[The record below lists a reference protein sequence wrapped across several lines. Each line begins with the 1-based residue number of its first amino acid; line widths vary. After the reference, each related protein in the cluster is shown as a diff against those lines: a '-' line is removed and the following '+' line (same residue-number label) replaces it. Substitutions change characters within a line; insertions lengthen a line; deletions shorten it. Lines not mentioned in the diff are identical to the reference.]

1 MHVKFKKMKKSISI
15 AALLCWAA
23 TVPAQHTTAEK
34 YVTIKGKVQFLNPDK
49 YAHLNKVWLSKRQGW
64 NNNVYDSARIAPD
77 GSWELKVAAAT
88 PTLYNV
94 DIAKWDRVTVY
105 TDAGMTINS
114 RGYDTAKVKIKNPP
128 YVFVEGSADNN
139 FINLV
144 DHAVYR
150 NYQTMIA
157 DSKEMYYAG
166 QSPDTSWLAYL
177 KKVNP
182 YKQLND
188 DFTDRLKVLVRAYK
202 DRPVVLYGLGMLNWE
217 RDTAIIMPILKNLN
231 KKYPWFKDAAQMQ
244 KDMED
249 KIAQAKLLKPGNPIP
264 VVNYPDDKG
273 ALQAFEQFKGKY
285 LLIDFWASWCGPC
298 RAAVPKVKQL
308 YDRYKDKGFEVVSIS
323 IDDSKTAWQKAM
335 EEEKMPWQQWLSPD
349 KNKTMQTFLF
359 SAIPTLYLVDRQG
372 RIIGSYTGF
381 TDNVEQKIEGL
392 FLAKTL

>member
-1 MHVKFKKMKKSISI
+1 MHVKFKKMKKIISI

-23 TVPAQHTTAEK
+23 IVPAQHTTAKK

-64 NNNVYDSARIAPD
+64 NNNVYDSATIAPD
-77 GSWELKVAAAT
+77 GSWQLKVAAAT
-88 PTLYNV
+88 PTLYNI

-177 KKVNP
+177 KKINP

-188 DFTDRLKVLVRAYK
+188 DFTDRLKVLIRAYK

-217 RDTAIIMPILKNLN
+217 RDTTIIMPILKNLN

-308 YDRYKDKGFEVVSIS
+308 YDHYKDKGFEVVSIS

-381 TDNVEQKIEGL
+381 TDNVEQKIKDL
-392 FLAKTL
+392 LLAKPL

>member
-1 MHVKFKKMKKSISI
+1 MAVLF
-15 AALLCWAA
+15 CWVA
-23 TVPAQHTTAEK
+23 TVSAQHKAAGK

-64 NNNVYDSARIAPD
+64 DNKVYDSAVIAPD
-77 GSWELKVAAAT
+77 GSWMLKVAAAT
-88 PTLYNV
+88 PSLYSV
-94 DIAKWDRVTVY
+94 DIAKWDQVTVY
-105 TDAGMTINS
+105 TDADMTINS

-157 DSKEMYYAG
+157 DSKELYYAG
-166 QSPDTSWLAYL
+166 LNTDTAWSAYL

-182 YKQLND
+182 YKQLNE

-217 RDTAIIMPILKNLN
+217 KDTAIIMPILKNLK
-231 KKYPWFKDAAQMQ
+231 KKYPWFQDAAAMQ
-244 KDMED
+244 KSMED
-249 KIAQAKLLKPGNPIP
+249 KIAQAKLLQPGKPVPE
-264 VVNYPDDKG
+264 VAYPDKG
-273 ALQAFEQFKGKY
+273 EKLQGFDQFKGKY
-285 LLIDFWASWCGPC
+285 LLVDFWASWCGPC

-308 YDRYKDKGFEVVSIS
+308 YAQYKDKGFEVVSIS

-335 EEEKMPWQQWLSPD
+335 EEEKMPWAQWLSPD

-359 SAIPTLYLVDRQG
+359 SAIPTVYLVDREG
-372 RIIGSYTGF
+372 KIVASYTGF
-381 TDNVEQKIEGL
+381 TEQVAQKIAGL
-392 FLAKTL
+392 FSSKPL